1 MKKGYHINNDGAVLP
16 CSTTPENCDFAG
28 GQFSSEIEA
37 YASTAFKEV
46 IGQVSNIA
54 TMRKSRMMQRRA
66 IMNDPEKRKE
76 RQEEE
81 SRKKNEEFQKMKNQY
96 AIDSELSWGEIKP
109 GQKSIHIY
117 RSGTPEAL
125 SSHERGVES
134 QSYVNADSVRPDGRT
149 GRLEGFCASPTLGG
163 VARWVN
169 ANSGIGRKGIKDF
182 SPRKMKVDLDET
194 YIYNIRAWESASS
207 KDQYLQDN
215 EEVSPYH
222 EYWNSGIT
230 LREFVKL
237 SQEDPDTYNPTKW
250 EILLK
255 PEDIQ
260 GSVQNVS
267 YERVAKALY
276 SDYDS
281 ERKNMIQLGKD
292 EQKARRNK

>member
-1 MKKGYHINNDGAVLP
+1 MKNGYHINNNGEVLP
-16 CSTTPENCDFAG
+16 CSTTPEKCDFVG

-37 YASTAFKEV
+37 YDSDAFKKV

-54 TMRKSRMMQRRA
+54 TMKKSRMKQRRA
-66 IMNDPEKRKE
+66 LMNDPGKRKE
-76 RQEEE
+76 REEAE
-81 SRKKNEEFQKMKNQY
+81 LHKKNEEMQKLKEQY
-96 AIDSELSWGEIKP
+96 VIDSSLSWGEIKSE
-109 GQKSIHIY
+109 QKSIHIY
-117 RSGTPEAL
+117 RSGIPKAL
-125 SSHERGVES
+125 SSDERGVES
-134 QSYVNADSVRPDGRT
+134 QSYVNADSVRPEGRT

-163 VARWVN
+163 VARWVD
-169 ANSGIGRKGIKDF
+169 ANSGIGKSNISDF
-182 SPRKMKVDLDET
+182 SPRKMKVDLDKT
-194 YIYNIRAWESASS
+194 YIYNISAWESASS
-207 KDQYLQDN
+207 KDQYLQEH
-215 EEVSPYH
+215 EESPYH
-222 EYWNSGIT
+222 EYWDSGIT

-267 YERVAKALY
+267 YERIAKALY

-281 ERKNMIQLGKD
+281 ERRRMIQIGKD